1 MVRARP
7 VRLDK
12 GDAADWVEARR
23 AEPKADGVTGV
34 LMHSGVWQYLPETTA
49 DRIRAAMHAA
59 GARATPEHP
68 LAWVAMEPDRS
79 TAEQVVSVACWPG
92 DGTRDVVA
100 TAHARAAWVKPGP
113 REAADGGNEVGRA
126 HGGTPVTNGQHAC

>member
-1 MVRARP
+1 
-7 VRLDK
+7 
-12 GDAADWVEARR
+12 
-23 AEPKADGVTGV
+23 
-34 LMHSGVWQYLPETTA
+34 
-49 DRIRAAMHAA
+49 MHAA

-100 TAHARAAWVKPGP
+100 TAHAHAARVKPGP
-113 REAADGGNEVGRA
+113 REAADGGIVPPDPAKAVRSKFAQLAREQWRPSPHVLIWGLWNRPPPFMTGPPSTPRTSISRGRGRA
-126 HGGTPVTNGQHAC
+126 GCR